1 MRLVVKPM
9 SKSSLYL
16 DKTLN
21 ERVVRGVRGEDGRGG
36 GYAYFQ
42 QALIRPTC

>member
-1 MRLVVKPM
+1 M

-16 DKTLN
+16 DKTLK

-36 GYAYFQ
+36 GGM
-42 QALIRPTC
+42 LIFNKR